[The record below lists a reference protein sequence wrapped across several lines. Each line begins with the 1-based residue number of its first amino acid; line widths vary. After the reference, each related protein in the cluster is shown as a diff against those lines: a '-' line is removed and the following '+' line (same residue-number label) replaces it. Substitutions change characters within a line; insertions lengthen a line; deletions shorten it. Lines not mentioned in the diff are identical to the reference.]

1 MLRKD
6 SSYGKVYIPS
16 ELVDNEDV
24 TTGKIREGA
33 WRKDPPTESWYSM
46 SVFKV
51 KISTQETKAIKE
63 EFNEYSFNKGSV
75 PWQGAVRRS
84 MSESK

>member
-1 MLRKD
+1 
-6 SSYGKVYIPS
+6 
-16 ELVDNEDV
+16 
-24 TTGKIREGA
+24 
-33 WRKDPPTESWYSM
+33 M

-75 PWQGAVRRS
+75 SWQGAVRRS